1 MKIINNLRNRYV
13 LLSLTIVISLLVTSL
28 FIIPVDSGSE
38 AVTEM
43 EETSLSE
50 VVTTTVVATTQDTNT
65 TATTSTTIVTETS
78 TTEVTT
84 TEVIE
89 TSTEPATVQA
99 ATEIPATEELTEA
112 EPNTEEEAIIPQIG
126 EAAYMKVTEPEK
138 EAEPEEEPVKLTAY
152 DYGLDDND
160 IILLRKIVSS
170 EYGADWVPVEEKAK
184 IVAAVMTRVNNPAYP
199 STVAEVLRRGCE
211 PWGFNPNKNYYMS
224 DSIIAA
230 VDYYFENKDTVFANW
245 TYTSWW
251 GDGSTNHFH

>member
-50 VVTTTVVATTQDTNT
+50 VVTTIAIATTQDTNT

-99 ATEIPATEELTEA
+99 TTEIPATEELTEA
-112 EPNTEEEAIIPQIG
+112 EPNTEEAIIPQIG
-126 EAAYMKVTEPEK
+126 EAAYMRVTELGE
-138 EAEPEEEPVKLTAY
+138 EAEPEEEPVRLTAY
-152 DYGLDDND
+152 DYGLNDND

-199 STVAEVLRRGCE
+199 STIAEVLRRGCE

-251 GDGSTNHFH
+251 GDGRTNYFH